1 MHWCSEDA
9 VGLDGLIHFPG
20 PSSLS
25 RELKA
30 SVSGHTPHIQDKKR
44 KHPVGSDHQA
54 KYRMLSMPINKILS
68 GMPIN
73 TIASGMLINV
83 IMTGMLKNVIMTGML
98 KNVIMT
104 GIVINV
110 IMTGMLINVIM
121 TGMLKM

>member
-1 MHWCSEDA
+1 MHWCGEDA

-25 RELKA
+25 REATLLIYKIR
-30 SVSGHTPHIQDKKR
+30 SGNIQW
-44 KHPVGSDHQA
+44 VQA
-54 KYRMLSMPINKILS
+54 KYRMSMPINKISS

-73 TIASGMLINV
+73 TITSGMLI
-83 IMTGMLKNVIMTGML
+83 NVIMTGML